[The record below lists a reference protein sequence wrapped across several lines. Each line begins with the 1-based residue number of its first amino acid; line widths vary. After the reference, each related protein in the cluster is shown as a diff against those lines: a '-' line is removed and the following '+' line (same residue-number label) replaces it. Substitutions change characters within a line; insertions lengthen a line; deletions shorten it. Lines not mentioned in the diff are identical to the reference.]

1 MLVSYGRAG
10 SPRFWIRV
18 WSCRF
23 AQGYSG
29 TPAQIDGL
37 LHTFVVFIGLAL
49 IFGGGIWPRTVTE
62 PAEVTHYKID
72 NTIP

>member
-10 SPRFWIRV
+10 SPRSWIRV

-49 IFGGGIWPRTVTE
+49 IFDGGMGLISE
-62 PAEVTHYKID
+62 NK
-72 NTIP
+72 